1 MAISNQK
8 LSSALPFDGRDGTG
22 TAIKVYDHSRSYDN
36 HDYILYAY
44 ENITHVYAGS
54 HSHDHDSVSMRKG
67 KTRTHSY

>member
-44 ENITHVYAGS
+44 ENITHVC
-54 HSHDHDSVSMRKG
+54 MRTLALTLTITTK
-67 KTRTHSY
+67 

>member
-22 TAIKVYDHSRSYDN
+22 TAIKAYAYDHSRSYDN

-44 ENITHVYAGS
+44 EN
-54 HSHDHDSVSMRKG
+54 K
-67 KTRTHSY
+67 

>member
-44 ENITHVYAGS
+44 ENITHVCTLALTDTITTQS
-54 HSHDHDSVSMRKG
+54 E
-67 KTRTHSY
+67 